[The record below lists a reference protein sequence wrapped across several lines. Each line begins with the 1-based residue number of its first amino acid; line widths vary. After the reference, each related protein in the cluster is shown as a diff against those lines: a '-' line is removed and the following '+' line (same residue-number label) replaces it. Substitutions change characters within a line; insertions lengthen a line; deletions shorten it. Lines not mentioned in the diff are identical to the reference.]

1 MANLNDVVELED
13 GSVGVVGEL
22 LPSHADQEYRVFFD
36 ESYKDVTDD
45 AISSTLSAPTYNVGD
60 DVSLWPYAGQ
70 ITAIDGD
77 EFTLEIERQHK
88 FDFGWTSWT
97 GTYHAP
103 RWRII
108 KDNDS
113 RIERDWA

>member
-1 MANLNDVVELED
+1 MASLNDVVTLED

-22 LPSHADQEYRVFFD
+22 LPSHGSQQYRVYFD
-36 ESYKDVTDD
+36 RSYKDVTDD
-45 AISSTLSAPTYNVGD
+45 AISQTLSAPTYNVGD
-60 DVSLWPYAGQ
+60 DVSVWPYGGQ

-77 EFTLEIERQHK
+77 EFTVEIDRQQG
-88 FDFGWTSWT
+88 FDFGVITWT
-97 GTYHAP
+97 GEYKAP